1 MGLLSC
7 RLDTRPFRAAS
18 ISCWVTPSKGTSS
31 STCMVPSVMVPV
43 LSRHRVS
50 TRANVSTQYKS
61 RTRVFRAESFTTLTA
76 KHTLTSSTRPSGIMP
91 TMAAVVLTTE
101 FCRVSPS
108 TKNCFQNS
116 KAPMGRMPKP
126 TTLTMRSMES
136 IISELRCFMYLASPV
151 ILVA

>member
-1 MGLLSC
+1 
-7 RLDTRPFRAAS
+7 
-18 ISCWVTPSKGTSS
+18 
-31 STCMVPSVMVPV
+31 MVPSVMVPV

-50 TRANVSTQYKS
+50 TRARVSTQYRS

-76 KHTLTSSTRPSGIMP
+76 KHTLTSSTSPSGIMP

-116 KAPMGRMPKP
+116 RAPMGRMPKP
-126 TTLTMRSMES
+126 THLTMRSIES
-136 IISELRCFMYLASPV
+136 MISELRFLMYLASPA